1 MALQKWNIDVSHS
14 GVHFTARHMMFAKV
28 HGRFTRWSGT
38 LEVDE
43 QNPAASHVSAE
54 IEAASI
60 DTSEEKRD
68 GHLRSADFFDA
79 EKHPKITFK
88 STKVEAKG
96 SAASRVTGDLTI
108 RGVTKP
114 VTLAVEL
121 LGKGKDPWGNERIVF
136 SGSTSVDR
144 KEFGLMWNQ
153 VLEAGG
159 VLVGDKID
167 INLEIEAVKA

>member
-96 SAASRVTGDLTI
+96 ANASRVTGDLTI

-144 KEFGLMWNQ
+144 KDFGLMWNQ

>member
-1 MALQKWNIDVSHS
+1 MALQKWNIDNAHS

-28 HGRFTRWSGT
+28 RGRFTRWTGT

-43 QNPAASHVSAE
+43 ENPAASRVSAD
-54 IEAASI
+54 IEAASV
-60 DTSEEKRD
+60 DTNEEKRD
-68 GHLRSADFFDA
+68 GHLRSADFFDVD
-79 EKHPKITFK
+79 KYPKITFR
-88 STKVEAKG
+88 STKVEPKG
-96 SAASRVTGDLTI
+96 PSVSRLIGDLTI
-108 RGVTKP
+108 RGVTRP
-114 VTLAVEL
+114 VTVAVEL

-144 KEFGLMWNQ
+144 KDFGLMWNQ

-159 VLVGDKID
+159 VLVGDKIE